1 MLACCYKAMNL
12 NQWRDDG
19 GSIKDAAKLKQNKT
33 FKLMFEVLKNEL
45 PTNQTLPAIGTDSHS
60 FAYAYGVEVGYRQCL
75 FTMELMS
82 QPLQEVEDIKATFED
97 KQ

>member
-1 MLACCYKAMNL
+1 MNL

-45 PTNQTLPAIGTDSHS
+45 PTNQTLPAIGTDSHD
-60 FAYAYGVEVGYRQCL
+60 FAYGYGVEVGFRQCIA
-75 FTMELMS
+75 TMEAMAH
-82 QPLQEVEDIKATFED
+82 PIPEVEEVEATFD
-97 KQ
+97 NK